1 MALGYGAQS
10 WLACLRWRDST
21 HNNEYK
27 LMTPSRSFGV
37 WVVIIY
43 VGFSAVFNLVAIVGT
58 NLGMIPLDKIF
69 D

>member
-1 MALGYGAQS
+1 
-10 WLACLRWRDST
+10 
-21 HNNEYK
+21 
-27 LMTPSRSFGV
+27 MTPSRSFGV